1 MLLDTMQWVFNCHE
15 HPDLP
20 ILLPLLPK
28 VNNAAICPQIVKEN
42 QTRLPSSTA
51 TWSSCNAHTPIVRQ
65 WSARPW
71 LAQTCSYY
79 IFAFGHRPLQCDN
92 AGHSSNQCLGRSQE
106 RRQYAIVLS
115 VCSSPQRC
123 HTRGLCHINF
133 NGGGHQ
139 MNQLSGL
146 VRLCEWISVDQRIK
160 TKQVVRFI
168 DEHIIISFSALNYN
182 SQ

>member
-1 MLLDTMQWVFNCHE
+1 MLLSVHKLLKKIRLGC
-15 HPDLP
+15 P
-20 ILLPLLPK
+20 LPLPHDPVAMLTLP
-28 VNNAAICPQIVKEN
+28 
-42 QTRLPSSTA
+42 LWGSG
-51 TWSSCNAHTPIVRQ
+51 Q